1 MSQGLSGE
9 SIGNCAAVY
18 YCIRGHTLDVHNQ
31 LAYIRE
37 VMAEH
42 QEFRWVGAYCD
53 VCPEKGNAPLS
64 ALMSLREDARSG
76 LFQILVAPSILALDS
91 DALQEL
97 TQYGVTVYTDN
108 AKRNPVNPWI
118 EALRELMYAQ

>member
-9 SIGNCAAVY
+9 NTGNYTAVY
-18 YCIRGHTLDVHNQ
+18 FHIQGHTMDIHDQ
-31 LAYIRE
+31 LVYVKQ
-37 VMAEH
+37 VMVEH
-42 QEFRWVGAYCD
+42 PEYQLVGTYCD
-53 VCPEKGNAPLS
+53 VCPENGNAPLS

-76 LFQILVAPSILALDS
+76 LFQILLAPSIMALDS

-97 TQYGVTVYTDN
+97 TQYGVTVYIDN
-108 AKRNPVNPWI
+108 AKRHPVNPWI